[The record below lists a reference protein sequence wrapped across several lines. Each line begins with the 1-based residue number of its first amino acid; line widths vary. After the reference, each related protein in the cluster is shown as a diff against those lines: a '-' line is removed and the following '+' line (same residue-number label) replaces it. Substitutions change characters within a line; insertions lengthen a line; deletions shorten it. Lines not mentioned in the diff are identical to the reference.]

1 MNNKLKPAII
11 GGVVIGLLSVIPFVN
26 WVNVCCCLWAI
37 LGGVLASY
45 LYIKNSP
52 TPATPGDGAILGVL
66 AGAVGAVISIVV
78 GIPLSILTSGLV
90 TGILVSLI
98 ENVDPSQA
106 EMMRRQMISGQTI
119 AGAIVNGI
127 ILAILLVI
135 FSTLGGLLGIPLFE
149 KRKRDTLTPPPSQNF
164 GGGAGPGNYG
174 SGV

>member
-52 TPATPGDGAILGVL
+52 TPASPGDGALLGVL

-90 TGILVSLI
+90 TGLLVSLI